1 MIERYASFRGPIT
14 WRVWNSDRSKYR
26 VFKTKREAIAY
37 MALGADDTAKR
48 EAAALGAD
56 DAEDGK

>member
-37 MALGADDTAKR
+37 T
-48 EAAALGAD
+48 ALGAD
-56 DAEDGK
+56 DAEADGK